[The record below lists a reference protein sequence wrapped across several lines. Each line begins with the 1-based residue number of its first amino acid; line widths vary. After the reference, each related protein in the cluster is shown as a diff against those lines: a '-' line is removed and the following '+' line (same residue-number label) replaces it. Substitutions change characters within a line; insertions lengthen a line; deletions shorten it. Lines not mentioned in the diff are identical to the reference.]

1 MRSPEHII
9 LSRTDSIGDVMLTLP
24 MAGLLKHRM
33 PGVRIT
39 FIGRR
44 YTLPVLRCCAHVDE
58 AIALEE
64 LIDVGDDAAPHRLR
78 KLNADA
84 IVHVF
89 PRREVASW
97 ARHAEI
103 PVRIGTSHRW
113 WHWLTCNHRV
123 PFSRRR
129 SELHEAQLNIK
140 LLDPF
145 GISEPVTTD
154 ELARFSGFVAPQ
166 PDEAVRGLLEP
177 GRAHVILHPLS
188 QGSAVEW
195 GLDRFR
201 ELIAL
206 LDPGRYRI
214 IITGTRAEAEVY
226 RKELGGVGPHVVD
239 AGGKLSLDQLITLIG
254 ASDALVAASTG
265 PLHIAA
271 ACGIKAIGLYSPQP
285 PIHPG
290 RWGPIG
296 AGARALV
303 AQGQGPKSDPQAHIH
318 AITAAMVREAL
329 ER

>member
-24 MAGLLKHRM
+24 MAGLIKKRL

-44 YTLPVLRCCAHVDE
+44 YTLPVLRCCTHVDE

-103 PVRIGTSHRW
+103 PLRIGTSHRW
-113 WHWLTCNHRV
+113 WHWLTCNRRV
-123 PFSRRR
+123 AFSRRR
-129 SELHEAQLNIK
+129 SDLHEAQLNIK
-140 LLDPF
+140 LLEPF
-145 GISEPVTTD
+145 GID
-154 ELARFSGFVAPQ
+154 ELLATEELAGLSGFVAP
-166 PDEAVRGLLEP
+166 PADDAVRGLLEP
-177 GRAHVILHPLS
+177 GRTHLILHPLS

-201 ELIAL
+201 ELIAR
-206 LDPGRYRI
+206 LDPARYRI
-214 IITGTRAEAEVY
+214 IITGTRAEAESY
-226 RKELGGVGPHVVD
+226 RKEFSGFGAHVVD
-239 AGGKLSLDQLITLIG
+239 AGGKLALDQLITLIG
-254 ASDALVAASTG
+254 ASDALIAASTG

-271 ACGIKAIGLYSPQP
+271 ACGIKAIGVYSPQP

-296 AGARALV
+296 ANARALV
-303 AQGQGPKSDPQAHIH
+303 APGEGPKGDPLAHIH
-318 AITAAMVREAL
+318 AITAAMVLEAL